1 MSPNAAPVTA
11 IERAR
16 LAYDMMKRR
25 QHGVEVQRRAR
36 ERSRNIILAAV
47 VAAALLLVAGI
58 AIYNGGMPDSL
69 RATAH
74 EGRGDKTRTS
84 DSRTGQV
91 RSYVKGNTCRELQF
105 NNDSGTFVGGSLV
118 LCDPGEKS
126 REPSSVQAQP
136 PTPNGARLNSIRG
149 GFAR

>member
-1 MSPNAAPVTA
+1 MSPNAAPLTA

-16 LAYDMMKRR
+16 LAYEEMKRR
-25 QHGVEVQRRAR
+25 QHGVAVQRRAR
-36 ERSRNIILAAV
+36 ERSRNITLAAIV
-47 VAAALLLVAGI
+47 GGSVAAYRGHRDLQRRDA
-58 AIYNGGMPDSL
+58 DSL

-74 EGRGDKTRTS
+74 EVRGDRTRTS
-84 DSRTGQV
+84 EARTGQV

-105 NNDSGTFVGGSLV
+105 DNDSGTFVGGSLV

-126 REPSSVQAQP
+126 SGAEPQLA
-136 PTPNGARLNSIRG
+136 TPNAARFNSIRG